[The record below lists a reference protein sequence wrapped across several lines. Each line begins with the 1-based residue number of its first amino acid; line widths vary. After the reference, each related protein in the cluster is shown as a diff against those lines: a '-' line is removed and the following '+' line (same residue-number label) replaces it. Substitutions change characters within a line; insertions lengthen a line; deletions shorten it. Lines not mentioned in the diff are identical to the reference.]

1 MSRGTVN
8 RTILAVAGVLL
19 LAGGLLVLAGG
30 LDLYGRVGLSMPHRW
45 PLLGADRPLFGGV
58 ARSRWEHR
66 SWWWPVVIAVLA
78 VLVVGAL
85 AWLVTQLRRRGP
97 VSVELPSP
105 APATTLRVRGRAVEE
120 AIETGA
126 VALPGVERVAARL
139 DHRPG
144 RPVVR
149 TAIRLTTDGGPAELL
164 AGYRSGPLAD
174 ARDSLGLAALD
185 SELRLRVVAVRPTRA
200 RKRAR
205 VV

>member
-1 MSRGTVN
+1 MSRGAVN

-30 LDLYGRVGLSMPHRW
+30 LDLYGRVGLSMPRRW
-45 PLLGADRPLFGGV
+45 PLLSPDRPLLGEA
-58 ARSRWEHR
+58 ARTRWVGR
-66 SWWWPVVIAVLA
+66 SWWWPVVFAVPA
-78 VLVVGAL
+78 VLVAGAL
-85 AWLVTQLRRRGP
+85 AWLITQLRRTGP

-105 APATTLRVRGRAVEE
+105 APATTLRVRGRAVED

-126 VALPGVERVAARL
+126 VALPGVQRVAARL

-164 AGYRSGPLAD
+164 AAYRAGPLAD
-174 ARDSLGLAALD
+174 ARDSLGLAELD
-185 SELRLRVVAVRPTRA
+185 SELRLRVVTAKATRA
-200 RKRAR
+200 RKRPR